1 MKSGSK
7 EISPNHPIWPKIIV
21 FYEIKGKGWWKLGL
35 RRLFA
40 KRFPTNA
47 TLGTTKKD
55 ACTGL
60 QKYCTGICDFLP
72 PRDHEIGSM
81 EKEIGRA
88 LFRKINV
95 CRFIVQVHSG
105 SYVLKLSVMDTLGI
119 FDDGG
124 AVG

>member
-1 MKSGSK
+1 MVEARTPQAFCQTFSHKYYTWNSKKGCLYRTSEVLYRHLRFSDAEGSW
-7 EISPNHPIWPKIIV
+7 EN
-21 FYEIKGKGWWKLGL
+21 
-35 RRLFA
+35 
-40 KRFPTNA
+40 
-47 TLGTTKKD
+47 
-55 ACTGL
+55 
-60 QKYCTGICDFLP
+60 
-72 PRDHEIGSM
+72 HEIGSM